1 LVVFQYGDK
10 RRQVFFVGNQARNP
24 AQLLFIA
31 HAFVDHV
38 AYKFFLAAF
47 APKFIRMST
56 KILYRKRLFIFMQRM
71 KLLASLLPI
80 FFPCLIE
87 RRIADNEVKIIVFTQ
102 DTLEDLLPV
111 FL

>member
-1 LVVFQYGDK
+1 LVIFQYGNK
-10 RRQVFFVGNQARNP
+10 RRQVFFVRNQARNP

-47 APKFIRMST
+47 TPKFIRMSP
-56 KILYRKRLFIFMQRM
+56 KILHRKRLLIFMQRM

-80 FFPCLIE
+80 FFPLIIE
-87 RRIADNEVKIIVFTQ
+87 RLIADNEVIIIIFTE
-102 DTLEDLLPV
+102 DILKDLLSV